1 MEVGATSIMT
11 TVCVNQPYYFPYA
24 GYFGLIDKCDLFVVY
39 DNVKFTKRGWINR
52 NRVLSQGSVVN
63 ISLPLEK
70 ASDYSQI
77 SERRISPT
85 YDADNLF
92 RSLEGA
98 YRNATHWDALR
109 NSLPTLLKS
118 DSTNLFDYLFETLQ
132 QVCKLLQI
140 ETRFVRAS
148 DIVDSS
154 TDIRGLDRLL
164 RILAS
169 TGATEYINLPGGR
182 SLYQKKYFEE
192 VGVRLGFA
200 DFSAHPY
207 SQVGMQRLG
216 ENEGFVENLS
226 VIDVIANL
234 GPEGARD
241 YVLASS
247 VISWAD

>member
-1 MEVGATSIMT
+1 MT

-39 DNVKFTKRGWINR
+39 DNVKFTKGGWINR
-52 NRVLSQGSVVN
+52 NRILSQGSVLN

-85 YDADNLF
+85 YDADKLL

-98 YRNATHWDALR
+98 YRNATHWDTLR
-109 NSLPTLLKS
+109 SSLPALLKS
-118 DSTNLFDYLFETLQ
+118 DRTNLFEYLFETLQ

-148 DIVDSS
+148 EIIDNS
-154 TDIRGLDRLL
+154 TDGRGLDRLL
-164 RILAS
+164 RILRN

-182 SLYQKKYFEE
+182 TLYQKKDFEE
-192 VGVRLGFA
+192 VDVRLGFA

-207 SQVGMQRLG
+207 SQVGMQRFG
-216 ENEGFVENLS
+216 ENERFVENLS

-234 GPEGARD
+234 GLEDAHD
-241 YVLASS
+241 YVSASS
-247 VISWAD
+247 KTSWAD